1 MQLLLAD
8 NSIVPISIRHSKGVH
23 FTKSLIAMA
32 IFWVYLGPKYF
43 IMKSQKVILINTDQG
58 SDALHDT
65 KYQDIVNHF

>member
-8 NSIVPISIRHSKGVH
+8 NSIVPISIWHSKGVH
-23 FTKSLIAMA
+23 FAKSLIAMA
-32 IFWVYLGPKYF
+32 IFWVYLGRKYF
-43 IMKSQKVILINTDQG
+43 IMKSQKVILINTDHR